1 MSWHWFVGRIYSDH
15 NRSRLIKEPVQD
27 FLRILS
33 DGGLGIDIGGDC
45 RRHPR
50 LLTINLQEN
59 QNTDVVADAMKLPF
73 RDGSVDVVIT
83 QETLEHV
90 RCPDAAL
97 AEIYRVLKPGGTLFC
112 QLPFVIGYHPG
123 PNDFYRFS
131 REGIVALVER
141 AGFKPTRVSVSVG
154 PAAAFSRICAEFFA
168 TSVATLSPRLYRP
181 AKGAAA
187 LLFYPLK
194 WMEPVLLRSPQI
206 DRLAGGYIVFAQR
219 GEGPAQD
226 MGSRA

>member
-1 MSWHWFVGRIYSDH
+1 MNWHWFVGRVYSDH
-15 NRSRLIKEPVQD
+15 NRSPLIQRPVQD
-27 FLRILS
+27 LLLS
-33 DGGLGIDIGGDC
+33 LNNGGWGVDIGGDC
-45 RRHPR
+45 KRHPR
-50 LLTINLQEN
+50 LLTVNLQRN
-59 QNTDVVADAMKLPF
+59 QNTDVVADAMRLPF
-73 RDGSVDVVIT
+73 GNESIDVVIT

-90 RCPDAAL
+90 RCPDIAL

-123 PNDFYRFS
+123 PYDFYRFS

-154 PAAAFSRICAEFFA
+154 PAAAFSRICAEFLA
-168 TSVATLSPRLYRP
+168 ASVATLSPRLYRP
-181 AKGAAA
+181 AKGAGA

-206 DRLAGGYIVFAQR
+206 DRLAGGYIVIAQR

-226 MGSRA
+226 TGANA